1 MVQMIAHLSIRNLSV
16 SFPIY
21 QSGSRSLRS
30 ALISQAVGGTLHG
43 SDKLVEVK
51 ALCNINLEING
62 GDRLALIGH
71 NGAGKSTFL
80 RVLARVYPPSSGE
93 LIAHGKTAPLFD
105 IHLGLDEEATGYENI
120 LLRGLLLGQTRAQ
133 MHARIDEIAEFSGLG
148 SFLNLPVRTYS
159 SGMTL
164 RLLFSIAT
172 CIEADIIL
180 MDEWIATGDQAFLA
194 KANARLRQLI
204 SQSKVFVLASHNA
217 ELLRNLCNR
226 AIVLEKGHVT
236 FDGPVDEALGR
247 YCATLA
253 A

>member
-1 MVQMIAHLSIRNLSV
+1 MMAHLSIKNLSV

-30 ALISQAVGGTLHG
+30 ALLAQAVGGTLHG
-43 SDKLVEVK
+43 GDKSIEVK
-51 ALCNINLEING
+51 ALCNINLEIKG
-62 GDRLALIGH
+62 GDRLALIGP

-80 RVLARVYPPSSGE
+80 RVLAGVYSPSSGE
-93 LIAHGKTAPLFD
+93 LTVHGKTAALFD
-105 IHLGLDEEATGYENI
+105 IHLGLDDEATGYENI
-120 LLRGLLLGQTRAQ
+120 LLRGLMTGQKRAQ
-133 MHARIDEIAEFSGLG
+133 MHACIDEIAEFSGLG

-172 CIEADIIL
+172 CIESDIIL

-194 KANARLRQLI
+194 KANARLKQLI
-204 SQSKVFVLASHNA
+204 SQSKIFVLASHNA
-217 ELLRNLCNR
+217 DLLRSLCNR

-236 FDGPVDEALGR
+236 FDGGVDEALGH
-247 YCATLA
+247 YYA
-253 A
+253 AQAA